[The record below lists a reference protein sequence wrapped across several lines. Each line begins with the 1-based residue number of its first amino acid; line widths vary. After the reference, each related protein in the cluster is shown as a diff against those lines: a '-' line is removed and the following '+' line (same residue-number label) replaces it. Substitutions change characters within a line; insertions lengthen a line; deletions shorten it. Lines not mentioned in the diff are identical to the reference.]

1 MSKQEGKDLAMKNI
15 IIGTAGHID
24 HGKTALIRALT
35 GKETDRWEEEK
46 RRGITIDLGFTYFDL
61 PSGDRAGIIDVPGH
75 EKFVNNMLAGVIG
88 MDLVMLVVAADEGMM
103 PQTREHVD
111 IMSQLGVEKSIVVLN
126 KCDLVDDEW
135 REMVKEEIKEEL
147 VGSVF
152 EKANIIEVSAVTGDG
167 IDNLVKEI
175 LHMTKDEVTPKDINT
190 ISRLPIDRSFSIS
203 GFGTIITGTLIS
215 GTIKKDDELEL
226 YPTGKKAKIR
236 SIQVHGK
243 DVKECY
249 AGQRSAI
256 NISNLKKD
264 EIKRGYVLAPPHS
277 MENTMMLDVKLNV
290 LESSQ
295 RILQNRCR
303 LHLFTGTSEI
313 LCRAVL
319 LDVKE
324 VGPGESCYAQLRLE
338 EEIAVRRGD
347 KFIVRFYSPLETV
360 GGGVILDA
368 NPSKKI
374 PFNKEQLE
382 EIKRKEE
389 GSHTDIVEL
398 LVKKHPEMITIKE
411 IAKLTGMSMEEVDDC
426 INELKGE
433 NLILTYEMK
442 KDVYVYHISE
452 ENCLKRETLEFI
464 ENFHKENPYKFGVG
478 KSLLKTK
485 LYPKIKQNVFD
496 QIIYK
501 FICEDEIKKY
511 KEYLSLSS
519 FEINKDK
526 TFKNIEKKLVNTYE
540 KAAYDFVRLSE
551 IDFNEEENIVRDVLN
566 VLVDEEKIVKIND
579 EMFTLKSLMDK
590 VEILVKEK
598 LAEDNLITISQ
609 LRDALNTSRKS
620 AKPMLEY
627 LDNMKI
633 TRKNGT
639 ESERVGY

>member
-1 MSKQEGKDLAMKNI
+1 MKNI

-111 IMSQLGVEKSIVVLN
+111 IMTQLGVDKSIVVLN

-147 VGSVF
+147 MDSVF
-152 EKANIIEVSAVTGDG
+152 ENANIIEVSAITGQG
-167 IDNLVKEI
+167 IDNLIKEI
-175 LHMTKDEVTPKDINT
+175 VHMTKDEVTPKDINT

-215 GTIKKDDELEL
+215 GRIKKDDELEL

-243 DVKECY
+243 DVKECF

-264 EIKRGYVLAPPHS
+264 EIKRGYVLAPPHA

-290 LESSQ
+290 LESSE
-295 RILQNRCR
+295 RILGNRCR
-303 LHLFTGTSEI
+303 LHLFTGTSEV

-338 EEIAVRRGD
+338 EEVALRRGD

-360 GGGVILDA
+360 GGGVIIDV
-368 NPSKKI
+368 NPTKKT

-398 LVKKHPEMITIKE
+398 LVKKYPDMISIKE
-411 IAKLTGMSMEEVDDC
+411 IGKLTGMSLEEVNEC
-426 INELKGE
+426 VNELKEE
-433 NLILTYEMK
+433 NLVFTYEMK
-442 KDVYVYHISE
+442 KDVYVYHSSE
-452 ENCLKRETLEFI
+452 EMRLKRETLDLLKT
-464 ENFHKENPYKFGVG
+464 FHKENPYKFGMG
-478 KSLLKTK
+478 KSLLKNK

-501 FICEDEIKKY
+501 FICENEIKKY
-511 KEYLSLSS
+511 KEYLSLSD
-519 FEINKDK
+519 FEINEDK
-526 TFKNIEKKLVNTYE
+526 TFQDIEKVLVNAYQ
-540 KAAYDFVRLSE
+540 KAEFDFVRLSE
-551 IDFNEEENIVRDVLN
+551 ISFNYDENIVRDILN
-566 VLVDEEKIVKIND
+566 VLIDKEKIVKIND
-579 EMFTLKSLMDK
+579 EMFTLKTLMDK
-590 VEILVKEK
+590 AEKIVVEK
-598 LAEDNLITISQ
+598 LQKDNLITISE
-609 LRDALNTSRKS
+609 LRDALKTSRKS

-627 LDNMKI
+627 FDNMKV

>member
-1 MSKQEGKDLAMKNI
+1 MKNI

-88 MDLVMLVVAADEGMM
+88 MDLVMLVVAADEGFM

-111 IMSQLGVEKSIVVLN
+111 IMTQLGVDKSIVVLN

-147 VGSVF
+147 IGSVF
-152 EKANIIEVSAVTGDG
+152 ENANIVEVSAATHEG
-167 IDNLVKEI
+167 IDNLVAEI
-175 LHMTKDEVTPKDINT
+175 VHMTKDELMEKYINT
-190 ISRLPIDRSFSIS
+190 IPRLPIDRSFSIP

-215 GTIKKDDELEL
+215 GSIKKDDVLEV
-226 YPTGKKAKIR
+226 YPTGKTAKIR

-243 DVKECY
+243 DVKECF

-264 EIKRGYVLAPPHS
+264 EIKRGFVLAPKDA

-290 LESSQ
+290 LESSN
-295 RILQNRCR
+295 RILNNRCR
-303 LHLFTGTSEI
+303 LHLFTGTSEV

-319 LDVKE
+319 LDSE
-324 VGPGESCYAQLRLE
+324 EAGPGNSCYAQLRLE
-338 EEIAVRRGD
+338 EEVAVRRGD

-360 GGGVILDA
+360 GGGIILDA
-368 NPSKKI
+368 NPTKKK
-374 PFNKEQLE
+374 PFNENHLE

-389 GSHTDIVEL
+389 GSSTDIVEL
-398 LVKKHPEMITIKE
+398 LVKKHSETMITTKE
-411 IAKLTGMSMEEVDDC
+411 IGKLTGLSMDEVNDC
-426 INELKGE
+426 INELKEE
-433 NLILTYEMK
+433 NLVYCYEMK
-442 KDVYVYHISE
+442 KDVYVWHSSQEIKLE
-452 ENCLKRETLEFI
+452 KETLEFI
-464 ENFHKENPYKFGVG
+464 KKFHKDNPYKAGVS

-485 LYPKIKQNVFD
+485 LFNPIKQNVFD

-501 FICEDEIKKY
+501 YMCNNKIKKY
-511 KEYLSLSS
+511 KEFLSLPD

-526 TFKNIEKKLVNTYE
+526 TFLKVEKTLINTYK
-540 KAAYDFVRLSE
+540 KANFDFVRLSE
-551 IDFNEEENIVRDVLN
+551 IEFNEEENIVKDILN
-566 VLVDEEKIVKIND
+566 VLIDEEKIVKINE
-579 EMFTLKSLMDK
+579 EMYTLKSLMDYAEK
-590 VEILVKEK
+590 IVCEK
-598 LAEDNLITISQ
+598 LKTNNLITISE
-609 LRDALNTSRKS
+609 LRDELNTSRKS
-620 AKPMLEY
+620 AKPILEY
-627 LDNMKI
+627 FDNMKV

-639 ESERVGY
+639 ESERISY

>member
-1 MSKQEGKDLAMKNI
+1 MKNI

-135 REMVKEEIKEEL
+135 KELVKEEIKEEL
-147 VGSVF
+147 IGSVF
-152 EKANIIEVSAVTGDG
+152 ENANMIEVSSVTGEG
-167 IDNLVKEI
+167 IDDLIQEI
-175 LHMTKDEVTPKDINT
+175 VHVTKDEVTEKDINT
-190 ISRLPIDRSFSIS
+190 IPRLPIDRSFSIS
-203 GFGTIITGTLIS
+203 GFGTIVTGTLIS
-215 GTIKKDDELEL
+215 GSIKKDDELEI
-226 YPTGKKAKIR
+226 YPIGQKAKIR

-243 DVKECY
+243 DVKECF

-264 EIKRGYVLAPPHS
+264 EIKRGYVLAPPNS
-277 MENTMMLDVKLNV
+277 MEDTMMLDVKLNV
-290 LESSQ
+290 LNSSE
-295 RILQNRCR
+295 RILSNRCR
-303 LHLFTGTSEI
+303 LHLFTGTSEV

-319 LDVKE
+319 LDVQE
-324 VGPGESCYAQLRLE
+324 ASPGDSCYAQLRLE
-338 EEIAVRRGD
+338 EKVAVRRGD

-368 NPSKKI
+368 NPTKKI
-374 PFNKEQLE
+374 PFNNAQLE

-389 GSHTDIVEL
+389 GSHSDIVEL

-411 IAKLTGMSMEEVDDC
+411 IGKLTGLSVEEVSEC
-426 INELKGE
+426 INELKEE
-433 NLILTYEMK
+433 NLVLTYEMK
-442 KDVYVYHISE
+442 KDIYVYHSSE
-452 ENCLKRETLEFI
+452 EMRLKRDTMEFV
-464 ENFHKENPYKFGVG
+464 EDFHRENPYKFGVG
-478 KSLLKTK
+478 KSLLKAK

-496 QIIYK
+496 QIVYK
-501 FICEDEIKKY
+501 FICENEIKKY
-511 KEYLSLSS
+511 KEYLSLND

-526 TFKNIEKKLVNTYE
+526 IFQNVEKTLVNTYK
-540 KAAYDFVRLSE
+540 KAEFDFVRLSE
-551 IDFNEEENIVRDVLN
+551 INFNKDENIVKDVLN
-566 VLVDEEKIVKIND
+566 ILIDEERIVKINE

-590 VEILVKEK
+590 AEVIVREK
-598 LAEDNLITISQ
+598 LEQDNLITISQ

-627 LDNMKI
+627 FDNMKI
-633 TRKNGT
+633 TRKNGS
-639 ESERVGY
+639 ESERVAY

>member
-1 MSKQEGKDLAMKNI
+1 MKNI

-111 IMSQLGVEKSIVVLN
+111 IMSQLGVDKSIVVLN

-135 REMVKEEIKEEL
+135 RELVKEEIKEEL
-147 VGSVF
+147 IGSVF
-152 EKANIIEVSAVTGDG
+152 ENANMIEVSAVTGEG
-167 IDNLVKEI
+167 IDNLIKEI
-175 LHMTKDEVTPKDINT
+175 VHMTKDEVTEKDINT
-190 ISRLPIDRSFSIS
+190 IPRLPIDRSFSIS
-203 GFGTIITGTLIS
+203 GFGTIVTGTLIS
-215 GTIKKDDELEL
+215 GSIKKDDELEI
-226 YPTGKKAKIR
+226 YPTGQKAKIR

-243 DVKECY
+243 DVKECF

-256 NISNLKKD
+256 NISNLKKN
-264 EIKRGYVLAPPHS
+264 EIKRGYVLAPPNS
-277 MENTMMLDVKLNV
+277 MEDTMMLDVKLNV
-290 LESSQ
+290 LNSSE
-295 RILQNRCR
+295 RILSNRCR
-303 LHLFTGTSEI
+303 LHLFTGTSEV

-319 LDVKE
+319 LDVQE
-324 VGPGESCYAQLRLE
+324 AAPGDSCYAQLRLE
-338 EEIAVRRGD
+338 EKIAVRRGD

-368 NPSKKI
+368 NPTKKT
-374 PFNKEQLE
+374 PFNKAQLE

-389 GSHTDIVEL
+389 GSHSDIVEL

-411 IAKLTGMSMEEVDDC
+411 IGKLTGLSVEEVSEC
-426 INELKGE
+426 INELKEE
-433 NLILTYEMK
+433 NLVLTYEMK
-442 KDVYVYHISE
+442 KDIYVYHSSE
-452 ENCLKRETLEFI
+452 EMRLKRETIEFI
-464 ENFHKENPYKFGVG
+464 KNFHNENPYKFGVG

-501 FICEDEIKKY
+501 FICENEIKKY
-511 KEYLSLSS
+511 KEYLSLND
-519 FEINKDK
+519 FEINKDNTFQNVEK
-526 TFKNIEKKLVNTYE
+526 TLANTYKKTE
-540 KAAYDFVRLSE
+540 FDFVRLSE
-551 IDFNEEENIVRDVLN
+551 INFNVDENIVRDVLN
-566 VLVDEEKIVKIND
+566 VLIDEEKIVKINE

-590 VEILVKEK
+590 VEVIVREK
-598 LAEDNLITISQ
+598 LEQDNLITISQ

-627 LDNMKI
+627 FDNMKI
-633 TRKNGT
+633 TRKNGA
-639 ESERVGY
+639 ESERVAY

>member
-1 MSKQEGKDLAMKNI
+1 MKNI

-24 HGKTALIRALT
+24 HGKTALIKALT

-75 EKFVNNMLAGVIG
+75 EKFINNMLAGVIG

-111 IMSQLGVEKSIVVLN
+111 IMSQLGIDKSIVVLN

-135 REMVKEEIKEEL
+135 KELVKEEIKEEL
-147 VGSVF
+147 IGSVF
-152 EKANIIEVSAVTGDG
+152 EKANIIEVSAITGEG
-167 IDNLVKEI
+167 IDNLIKEI
-175 LHMTKDEVTPKDINT
+175 VHMTQDEVTAKDINT

-203 GFGTIITGTLIS
+203 GFGTIVTGTLIS
-215 GTIKKDDELEL
+215 GSIKKDDELEV
-226 YPTGKKAKIR
+226 YPTGKKVKIR

-243 DVKECY
+243 DVKECF

-264 EIKRGYVLAPPHS
+264 EIKRGYVLAPPNS
-277 MENTMMLDVKLNV
+277 LEDTMMLDVKLSV
-290 LESSQ
+290 LNSSN
-295 RILQNRCR
+295 RILSNRCR
-303 LHLFTGTSEI
+303 LHLFTGTSEV

-324 VGPGESCYAQLRLE
+324 AGPGDSCYAQLRLE
-338 EEIAVRRGD
+338 EKIAVKRGD

-360 GGGVILDA
+360 GGGIILDA
-368 NPSKKI
+368 NPTKKT
-374 PFNKEQLE
+374 PFNQSQIE

-398 LVKKHPEMITIKE
+398 LIKKYPEMITTKE
-411 IAKLTGMSMEEVDDC
+411 IGKLTGLSMEEVSEC
-426 INELKGE
+426 INELKEE
-433 NLILTYEMK
+433 NLISTYEMK
-442 KDVYVYHISE
+442 KDIYVYHTSE
-452 ENCLKRETLEFI
+452 ETRLKRETINLIKEFHS
-464 ENFHKENPYKFGVG
+464 NNPYKFGVG

-501 FICEDEIKKY
+501 FICENEIKRY
-511 KEYLSLSS
+511 KEYLSLSG

-526 TFKNIEKKLVNTYE
+526 TFKTIEDILINTYK
-540 KAAYDFVRLSE
+540 KAEFDFVRISE
-551 IDFNEEENIVRDVLN
+551 INFNADENIVKDILN
-566 VLVDEEKIVKIND
+566 VLIDEEKIVKIND
-579 EMFTLKSLMDK
+579 EMFTLKPLMDK
-590 VEILVKEK
+590 AEIVVREK
-598 LAEDNLITISQ
+598 LKEYNLITISQ

-620 AKPMLEY
+620 AKPILEY
-627 LDNMKI
+627 FDNMKI
-633 TRKNGT
+633 TRKNGA
-639 ESERVGY
+639 ESERVAY

>member
-1 MSKQEGKDLAMKNI
+1 MKNI

-88 MDLVMLVVAADEGMM
+88 MDLVMLVIAADEGIM
-103 PQTREHVD
+103 PQTREHID

-135 REMVKEEIKEEL
+135 REMVKEEIKEDL
-147 VGSVF
+147 IGSVF
-152 EKANIIEVSAVTGDG
+152 ENANIIEVSAVTHEN
-167 IDNLVKEI
+167 IDNLIAEI
-175 LHMTKDEVTPKDINT
+175 VHMTKDEVTPKDINT
-190 ISRLPIDRSFSIS
+190 IARLPIDRSFSIS
-203 GFGTIITGTLIS
+203 GFGTVVTGTLIS
-215 GTIKKDDELEL
+215 GSIKKDDVLEIF
-226 YPTGKKAKIR
+226 PTGKIGKIR

-243 DVKECY
+243 DVKECF

-256 NISNLKKD
+256 NISNIKKD
-264 EIKRGYVLAPPHS
+264 EVKRGCVLAPPSS
-277 MENTMMLDVKLNV
+277 MENTMMLDVKLNI
-290 LESSQ
+290 LESSN
-295 RILQNRCR
+295 RILVNRCR
-303 LHLFTGTSEI
+303 LHLFTGTSEV

-319 LDVKE
+319 LDTDE
-324 VGPGESCYAQLRLE
+324 AGPGDSCYAQLRLE
-338 EEIAVRRGD
+338 EEVALRRGD

-368 NPSKKI
+368 NPTKKQ

-389 GSHTDIVEL
+389 GSHTDIIEL
-398 LVKKHPEMITIKE
+398 LIKKHSENMITLKE
-411 IAKLTGMSMEEVDDC
+411 IGKLTGLSNEEVEEC
-426 INELKGE
+426 IEELKAE
-433 NLILTYEMK
+433 NLIFTYEMK
-442 KDVYVYHISE
+442 KDIYVWHFSQEIKME
-452 ENCLKRETLEFI
+452 RETL
-464 ENFHKENPYKFGVG
+464 NFLETFHNQNPYKIGAP

-485 LYPKIKQNVFD
+485 LFTPIKQNVFD

-501 FICEDEIKKY
+501 YICDEKIKKH
-511 KEYLSLSS
+511 KEYISLSK

-526 TFKNIEKKLVNTYE
+526 TYSSIEKTLINTYK
-540 KAAYDFVRLSE
+540 KAEFDFVRLNE
-551 IDFNEEENIVRDVLN
+551 INFTSEENIIKDVLT
-566 VLVDEEKIVKIND
+566 VLIDEEIIVKLND
-579 EMFTLKSLMDK
+579 EMYTLKTLMNK
-590 VEILVKEK
+590 AEK
-598 LAEDNLITISQ
+598 LVCEKLKTNNLITISE

-620 AKPMLEY
+620 AKPILEY
-627 LDNMKI
+627 FDNMKI
-633 TRKNGT
+633 TKKNGT

>member
-1 MSKQEGKDLAMKNI
+1 MKNI

-88 MDLVMLVVAADEGMM
+88 MDIVILVIAADEGMM

-111 IMSQLGVEKSIVVLN
+111 IMSQLGVDKSIVVLN

-135 REMVKEEIKEEL
+135 KELVKEEIKEEL
-147 VGSVF
+147 IGSVF
-152 EKANIIEVSAVTGDG
+152 ENANMIEVSAITGEG
-167 IDNLVKEI
+167 IDNLIKEI
-175 LHMTKDEVTPKDINT
+175 VNMTQDEMSTKDINT
-190 ISRLPIDRSFSIS
+190 IARLPIDRSFSIS
-203 GFGTIITGTLIS
+203 GFGTIVTGTLIS
-215 GTIKKDDELEL
+215 GSIKKDDELEI

-243 DVKECY
+243 DVKECF

-264 EIKRGYVLAPPHS
+264 EIKRGYVLAPPNS
-277 MENTMMLDVKLNV
+277 LEDTMMLDVKLNI
-290 LESSQ
+290 LNSSN
-295 RILQNRCR
+295 RILSNRCR
-303 LHLFTGTSEI
+303 LHLFTGTSEV

-319 LDVKE
+319 LDVE
-324 VGPGESCYAQLRLE
+324 EAGPGDSCYAQLRLE
-338 EEIAVRRGD
+338 EKIAVRRGD

-368 NPSKKI
+368 NPTKKT
-374 PFNKEQLE
+374 PFNKIQLE

-389 GSHTDIVEL
+389 GSHSDIVEL

-411 IAKLTGMSMEEVDDC
+411 IGKLTGLSLEEVNEC
-426 INELKGE
+426 INELKEE
-433 NLILTYEMK
+433 NLVLTYEMK
-442 KDVYVYHISE
+442 KDIYVYHSSE
-452 ENCLKRETLEFI
+452 ETRLKRETIEFI
-464 ENFHKENPYKFGVG
+464 KNFHHENQYKFGVG

-485 LYPKIKQNVFD
+485 LYTNIKQNVFD

-501 FICEDEIKKY
+501 FICENEIKKY
-511 KEYLSLSS
+511 KEYLSLND

-526 TFKNIEKKLVNTYE
+526 TFQNVEKILVNTYK
-540 KAAYDFVRLSE
+540 KAEFDFVRLSE
-551 IDFNEEENIVRDVLN
+551 INFNVDENIVRDVLN
-566 VLVDEEKIVKIND
+566 VLIDEEKIVKIND

-590 VEILVKEK
+590 AEIVVREK
-598 LAEDNLITISQ
+598 LEKDNLITISQ

-620 AKPMLEY
+620 AKPILEY
-627 LDNMKI
+627 FDNMKI
-633 TRKNGT
+633 TRKNGA
-639 ESERVGY
+639 ESERVAY

>member
-1 MSKQEGKDLAMKNI
+1 MKNI

-88 MDLVMLVVAADEGMM
+88 MDIVMLVVAADEGMM

-111 IMSQLGVEKSIVVLN
+111 IMTQLGVEKSIVVLN

-135 REMVKEEIKEEL
+135 KELVKEEIKEEL
-147 VGSVF
+147 IGSVF
-152 EKANIIEVSAVTGDG
+152 EKANMIEVSAFTGDG
-167 IDNLVKEI
+167 IDNLIKEI
-175 LHMTKDEVTPKDINT
+175 VHMTKDEITPKDINT
-190 ISRLPIDRSFSIS
+190 IPRLPIDRSFSIS
-203 GFGTIITGTLIS
+203 GFGTIVTGTLIS
-215 GTIKKDDELEL
+215 GSIKKDDELEI
-226 YPTGKKAKIR
+226 YPIGKKAKIR

-243 DVKECY
+243 DVKECF

-264 EIKRGYVLAPPHS
+264 EIKRGYVLAPPNS
-277 MENTMMLDVKLNV
+277 LEETMMLDVKLNV
-290 LESSQ
+290 LNSSE
-295 RILQNRCR
+295 RILSNRCR
-303 LHLFTGTSEI
+303 LHLFTGTSEV

-319 LDVKE
+319 LDTE
-324 VGPGESCYAQLRLE
+324 EAAPGDTCYAQLRLE
-338 EEIAVRRGD
+338 EKIAVKRGD

-368 NPSKKI
+368 NPTKKT
-374 PFNKEQLE
+374 PFNKVQLE

-389 GSHTDIVEL
+389 GSHSDIVEL
-398 LVKKHPEMITIKE
+398 LVKKYPEMITIKE
-411 IAKLTGMSMEEVDDC
+411 IGKLTGLSLEEVDEC
-426 INELKGE
+426 INELKE
-433 NLILTYEMK
+433 NNLVFTYEMK
-442 KDVYVYHISE
+442 KDIYVYHSSE
-452 ENCLKRETLEFI
+452 EMRLKRETIEFI
-464 ENFHKENPYKFGVG
+464 KKFHSENPYKFGVG

-501 FICEDEIKKY
+501 FICENEIKKY
-511 KEYLSLSS
+511 KEYLSLSD

-526 TFKNIEKKLVNTYE
+526 TFQSVEKTLVETYK
-540 KAAYDFVRLSE
+540 KAEFDFVRFSE
-551 IDFNEEENIVRDVLN
+551 INFNTDENIVRDVLN
-566 VLVDEEKIVKIND
+566 VLIDEEKIVKIND

-590 VEILVKEK
+590 AEIVVREK
-598 LAEDNLITISQ
+598 LQQDNLITISQ

-620 AKPMLEY
+620 AKPILEY
-627 LDNMKI
+627 FDNMKI
-633 TRKNGT
+633 TRKNGA
-639 ESERVGY
+639 ESERVAY

>member
-1 MSKQEGKDLAMKNI
+1 MKNI

-111 IMSQLGVEKSIVVLN
+111 IMSQLGVDKSIVVLN
-126 KCDLVDDEW
+126 KCDLVDNEW
-135 REMVKEEIKEEL
+135 KELVKEEIKEEL

-152 EKANIIEVSAVTGDG
+152 ENAKIIEVSAITGEG
-167 IDNLVKEI
+167 IDDLVKEI
-175 LHMTKDEVTPKDINT
+175 VNMTQDELTAKDINT
-190 ISRLPIDRSFSIS
+190 IARLPIDRSFSIS
-203 GFGTIITGTLIS
+203 GFGTIVTGTLIS
-215 GTIKKDDELEL
+215 GSIKKDDELEI

-243 DVKECY
+243 DVKECF

-264 EIKRGYVLAPPHS
+264 EIKRGYVLAPPNS
-277 MENTMMLDVKLNV
+277 LEDTMMLDVKLNV
-290 LESSQ
+290 LNSSN
-295 RILQNRCR
+295 RILSNRCR
-303 LHLFTGTSEI
+303 LHLFTGTSEV

-319 LDVKE
+319 LDVE
-324 VGPGESCYAQLRLE
+324 EAGPGDSCYAQLRLE
-338 EEIAVRRGD
+338 EKIAVRRGD

-368 NPSKKI
+368 NPTKKT
-374 PFNKEQLE
+374 PFNKAQLE
-382 EIKRKEE
+382 EVKRKEE

-411 IAKLTGMSMEEVDDC
+411 IGKLTGLSLEEVNEC
-426 INELKGE
+426 INELKEE
-433 NLILTYEMK
+433 NLVLTYEMK
-442 KDVYVYHISE
+442 KDVYVYHSSE
-452 ENCLKRETLEFI
+452 EMRLKRETLEFI
-464 ENFHKENPYKFGVG
+464 KNFHNENPYKFGVG

-501 FICEDEIKKY
+501 FICENEIKKY
-511 KEYLSLSS
+511 KEYLSLSD

-526 TFKNIEKKLVNTYE
+526 TFQSVEKTLVNTYK
-540 KAAYDFVRLSE
+540 KAEFDFVRLSE
-551 IDFNEEENIVRDVLN
+551 INFNADENIVRDILN
-566 VLVDEEKIVKIND
+566 VLIDEEKIVKIND

-590 VEILVKEK
+590 AEIVVREK
-598 LAEDNLITISQ
+598 LEKDNLVTISG

-620 AKPMLEY
+620 AKPILEY
-627 LDNMKI
+627 FDNMKI
-633 TRKNGT
+633 TRKNGA
-639 ESERVGY
+639 ESERVAY

>member
-1 MSKQEGKDLAMKNI
+1 MKNI

-88 MDLVMLVVAADEGMM
+88 MDIVMLVVATDEGMM

-111 IMSQLGVEKSIVVLN
+111 IMSQLGVDKSIVVLN

-135 REMVKEEIKEEL
+135 KELVKEEIKEEL
-147 VGSVF
+147 IGSVF
-152 EKANIIEVSAVTGDG
+152 ENAKIIEVSAITGEG
-167 IDNLVKEI
+167 IDDLVKEI
-175 LHMTKDEVTPKDINT
+175 VNMTQDELTAKDINT
-190 ISRLPIDRSFSIS
+190 IARLPIDRSFSIS
-203 GFGTIITGTLIS
+203 GFGTIVTGTLIS
-215 GTIKKDDELEL
+215 GSIKKDDELEI

-243 DVKECY
+243 DVKECF

-264 EIKRGYVLAPPHS
+264 EIKRGYVLAPPNS
-277 MENTMMLDVKLNV
+277 LEDTMMLDVKLNV
-290 LESSQ
+290 LNSSN
-295 RILQNRCR
+295 RILSNRCR
-303 LHLFTGTSEI
+303 LHLFTGTSEV

-319 LDVKE
+319 LDVE
-324 VGPGESCYAQLRLE
+324 EAGPGDSCYAQLRLE
-338 EEIAVRRGD
+338 EKIAVRRGD

-368 NPSKKI
+368 NPTKKT
-374 PFNKEQLE
+374 PFNKAQLE
-382 EIKRKEE
+382 EVKRKEE

-411 IAKLTGMSMEEVDDC
+411 IGKLTGLSLEEVNEC
-426 INELKGE
+426 INELKEE
-433 NLILTYEMK
+433 NLVLTYEMK
-442 KDVYVYHISE
+442 KDIYVYHSSE
-452 ENCLKRETLEFI
+452 EMRLKRETLEFI
-464 ENFHKENPYKFGVG
+464 KNFHNENPYKFGVG

-501 FICEDEIKKY
+501 FICENEIKKY
-511 KEYLSLSS
+511 KEYLSLNY

-526 TFKNIEKKLVNTYE
+526 TFQSVEKTLVNTYK
-540 KAAYDFVRLSE
+540 KAEFDFVRLSE
-551 IDFNEEENIVRDVLN
+551 INFNADENIVRDILN
-566 VLVDEEKIVKIND
+566 VLIDEEKIVKIND

-590 VEILVKEK
+590 AEIVVREK
-598 LAEDNLITISQ
+598 LEKDNLVTISG

-620 AKPMLEY
+620 AKPILEY
-627 LDNMKI
+627 FDNMKI
-633 TRKNGT
+633 TRKNGA
-639 ESERVGY
+639 ESERVAY

>member
-1 MSKQEGKDLAMKNI
+1 MKNI

-111 IMSQLGVEKSIVVLN
+111 IMTQLGVDKSIVVLN

-147 VGSVF
+147 MDSVF
-152 EKANIIEVSAVTGDG
+152 ENANIIEVSAITGQG
-167 IDNLVKEI
+167 IDNLIKEI
-175 LHMTKDEVTPKDINT
+175 VHMTKDEVTPKDINT
-190 ISRLPIDRSFSIS
+190 ITRLPIDRSFSIS

-215 GTIKKDDELEL
+215 GSIKKDDELEL

-243 DVKECY
+243 DVKECF

-264 EIKRGYVLAPPHS
+264 EIKRGYVLAPPHA

-290 LESSQ
+290 LESSE
-295 RILQNRCR
+295 RILGNRCR
-303 LHLFTGTSEI
+303 LHLFTGTSEV

-338 EEIAVRRGD
+338 EEVALRRGD

-360 GGGVILDA
+360 GGGVIIDA
-368 NPSKKI
+368 NPTKKT

-398 LVKKHPEMITIKE
+398 LVKKYPDMISIKE
-411 IAKLTGMSMEEVDDC
+411 IGKLTGMSLEEVNEC
-426 INELKGE
+426 VNELKEE
-433 NLILTYEMK
+433 NLVFTYEMK
-442 KDVYVYHISE
+442 KDVYVYHSSE
-452 ENCLKRETLEFI
+452 EMRLKRETLDLLKT
-464 ENFHKENPYKFGVG
+464 FHKENPYKFGMG
-478 KSLLKTK
+478 KSLLKNK

-501 FICEDEIKKY
+501 FICENEIKKY
-511 KEYLSLSS
+511 KEYLSLSD
-519 FEINKDK
+519 FEINEDK
-526 TFKNIEKKLVNTYE
+526 TFQDIEKVLVNAYQ
-540 KAAYDFVRLSE
+540 KAEFDFVRLSE
-551 IDFNEEENIVRDVLN
+551 ISFNYDENIVRDILN
-566 VLVDEEKIVKIND
+566 VLIDKEKIVKIND
-579 EMFTLKSLMDK
+579 EMFTLKTLMDK
-590 VEILVKEK
+590 AEKIVVEK
-598 LAEDNLITISQ
+598 LQKDNLITISE
-609 LRDALNTSRKS
+609 LRDALKTSRKS

-627 LDNMKI
+627 FDNMKV

>member
-1 MSKQEGKDLAMKNI
+1 MKNI

-135 REMVKEEIKEEL
+135 KELVKEEIKEEL
-147 VGSVF
+147 IGSVF
-152 EKANIIEVSAVTGDG
+152 EKANIIEVSAITGEG
-167 IDNLVKEI
+167 IDNLIKEI
-175 LHMTKDEVTPKDINT
+175 VHMTKDEVTEKDINT

-203 GFGTIITGTLIS
+203 GFGTIVTGTLIS
-215 GTIKKDDELEL
+215 GSIKKDDELEI
-226 YPTGKKAKIR
+226 YPIGKKAKIR

-243 DVKECY
+243 DVKECF

-264 EIKRGYVLAPPHS
+264 EIKRGYVLAPLNS
-277 MENTMMLDVKLNV
+277 LEDTMMLDVKLNV
-290 LESSQ
+290 LNSSE
-295 RILQNRCR
+295 RILSNRCR

-319 LDVKE
+319 LDTE
-324 VGPGESCYAQLRLE
+324 EAAPGDSCYAQLRLE
-338 EEIAVRRGD
+338 EKIAVRRGD

-368 NPSKKI
+368 NPTKKT
-374 PFNKEQLE
+374 PFNKDQLE

-389 GSHTDIVEL
+389 GSHSDIVEL

-411 IAKLTGMSMEEVDDC
+411 IGKLTGLSIEEVNEC
-426 INELKGE
+426 INELKEE
-433 NLILTYEMK
+433 NIVLTYEMK
-442 KDVYVYHISE
+442 KDVYAYHSSE
-452 ENCLKRETLEFI
+452 EMRLKRETIEFI
-464 ENFHKENPYKFGVG
+464 KNFHHENPYKFGVG

-501 FICEDEIKKY
+501 FILENEIKKY
-511 KEYLSLSS
+511 KEYLSLNE

-526 TFKNIEKKLVNTYE
+526 IFQSVEKSLVNTYK
-540 KAAYDFVRLSE
+540 KAEFDFVRLSE
-551 IDFNEEENIVRDVLN
+551 INFNSDENIVRDVLN
-566 VLVDEEKIVKIND
+566 VLMDEEKIVKIND
-579 EMFTLKSLMDK
+579 EMFTLKSLMNK
-590 VEILVKEK
+590 AEIVVREK
-598 LAEDNLITISQ
+598 LEKNNLITISE

-620 AKPMLEY
+620 AKPILEY
-627 LDNMKI
+627 FDNMKI
-633 TRKNGT
+633 TRKNGA
-639 ESERVGY
+639 ESERVAY

>member
-1 MSKQEGKDLAMKNI
+1 MKNI

-111 IMSQLGVEKSIVVLN
+111 IMSQLGVDKSIVVLN

-135 REMVKEEIKEEL
+135 KELVKEEIKEEL
-147 VGSVF
+147 IGSVF
-152 EKANIIEVSAVTGDG
+152 EKANMIEVSAMTGEG
-167 IDNLVKEI
+167 IDDLIKEI
-175 LHMTKDEVTPKDINT
+175 VHMTKDEVTEKDINT

-203 GFGTIITGTLIS
+203 GFGTIVTGTLIS
-215 GTIKKDDELEL
+215 GSIKKDDELEI

-243 DVKECY
+243 DVKECF

-264 EIKRGYVLAPPHS
+264 EIKRGYVLAPPNS
-277 MENTMMLDVKLNV
+277 LEDTMMLDVKLNV
-290 LESSQ
+290 LNSSE
-295 RILQNRCR
+295 RILSNRCR
-303 LHLFTGTSEI
+303 LHLFTGTSEV

-319 LDVKE
+319 LDTE
-324 VGPGESCYAQLRLE
+324 EAAPGDSCYAQLRLE
-338 EEIAVRRGD
+338 EKIAVRRGD

-368 NPSKKI
+368 NPTKKT
-374 PFNKEQLE
+374 PFNEAQLE

-389 GSHTDIVEL
+389 GSHSDIVEL

-411 IAKLTGMSMEEVDDC
+411 IGKLTGLSIEEVNEC
-426 INELKGE
+426 INELKEE
-433 NLILTYEMK
+433 NLVLTYEMK
-442 KDVYVYHISE
+442 KDVYVYHSSE
-452 ENCLKRETLEFI
+452 EMILKRETIEFI
-464 ENFHKENPYKFGVG
+464 KNFHNENPYKFGVG
-478 KSLLKTK
+478 KSLIKTK
-485 LYPKIKQNVFD
+485 LYLKIKQNVFD

-501 FICEDEIKKY
+501 FILENEIKKY
-511 KEYLSLSS
+511 KEYLSLND
-519 FEINKDK
+519 FKINKDK
-526 TFKNIEKKLVNTYE
+526 IFQSVERTLVNTYK
-540 KAAYDFVRLSE
+540 KAEFDFVRLSE
-551 IDFNEEENIVRDVLN
+551 INFNTDENIVRDVLN
-566 VLVDEEKIVKIND
+566 VLIDEEKIVKIND

-590 VEILVKEK
+590 AEIVVREK
-598 LAEDNLITISQ
+598 LEKNNIITISE

-627 LDNMKI
+627 FDNMKI
-633 TRKNGT
+633 TRKNGA
-639 ESERVGY
+639 ESERVAY

>member
-1 MSKQEGKDLAMKNI
+1 MKNI

-111 IMSQLGVEKSIVVLN
+111 IMTQLGIDKSIVVLN

-135 REMVKEEIKEEL
+135 KELVKEEIKEEL

-152 EKANIIEVSAVTGDG
+152 ENAKMIEVSAKTGEG
-167 IDNLVKEI
+167 IDDLVKEI
-175 LHMTKDEVTPKDINT
+175 VHMTQDEVTAKDINT
-190 ISRLPIDRSFSIS
+190 IARLPIDRSFSIS
-203 GFGTIITGTLIS
+203 GFGTIVTGTLIS
-215 GTIKKDDELEL
+215 GSIKKDDELEI
-226 YPTGKKAKIR
+226 YPTDKKAKIR

-243 DVKECY
+243 DVKECF

-256 NISNLKKD
+256 NISNIKKD
-264 EIKRGYVLAPPHS
+264 EIKRGYVLAPPNS
-277 MENTMMLDVKLNV
+277 LEDTMMLDVKLNV
-290 LESSQ
+290 LNSSN
-295 RILQNRCR
+295 RILLNRCR
-303 LHLFTGTSEI
+303 LHLFTGTSEV

-319 LDVKE
+319 LDIE
-324 VGPGESCYAQLRLE
+324 EARPGDSCYAQLRLE
-338 EEIAVRRGD
+338 EKIAVRRGD

-368 NPSKKI
+368 NPTKKT
-374 PFNKEQLE
+374 PFNKAQLE

-398 LVKKHPEMITIKE
+398 LVKKHPKMITIKE
-411 IAKLTGMSMEEVDDC
+411 IGKLTGLSLEEVSEC
-426 INELKGE
+426 INELKEE
-433 NLILTYEMK
+433 NLVLNYEMK
-442 KDVYVYHISE
+442 KDIYVYHSSE
-452 ENCLKRETLEFI
+452 EMRLKRETLEYI
-464 ENFHKENPYKFGVG
+464 KNFHNGNPYKFGVG
-478 KSLLKTK
+478 KSLLKTR

-501 FICEDEIKKY
+501 FICENEIKKY
-511 KEYLSLSS
+511 KEYLSLND

-526 TFKNIEKKLVNTYE
+526 TFQSIEKTLVNTYK
-540 KAAYDFVRLSE
+540 KAEFDFVRLSE
-551 IDFNEEENIVRDVLN
+551 INFNADENIVRDVLN
-566 VLVDEEKIVKIND
+566 VLIDEEKIVKIND

-590 VEILVKEK
+590 AEIVVREK
-598 LAEDNLITISQ
+598 LEKNNLITISE
-609 LRDALNTSRKS
+609 LRDALDTSRKS
-620 AKPMLEY
+620 AKPILEY
-627 LDNMKI
+627 FDNMKI
-633 TRKNGT
+633 TRKNGA
-639 ESERVGY
+639 ESEREAY

>member
-1 MSKQEGKDLAMKNI
+1 MKNI

-111 IMSQLGVEKSIVVLN
+111 IMTQLGVDKSIVVLN

-147 VGSVF
+147 MDSVF
-152 EKANIIEVSAVTGDG
+152 ENANIIEVSAITGQG
-167 IDNLVKEI
+167 IDNLIKEI
-175 LHMTKDEVTPKDINT
+175 VHMTKDEVTPKDINT

-215 GTIKKDDELEL
+215 GRIKKDDELEL

-243 DVKECY
+243 DVKECF

-264 EIKRGYVLAPPHS
+264 EIKRGYVLAPPHA

-290 LESSQ
+290 LESSE
-295 RILQNRCR
+295 RILGNRCR
-303 LHLFTGTSEI
+303 LHLFTGTSEV

-338 EEIAVRRGD
+338 EEVALRRGD

-360 GGGVILDA
+360 GGGVIIDA
-368 NPSKKI
+368 NPTKKT

-398 LVKKHPEMITIKE
+398 LVKKYPDMISIKE
-411 IAKLTGMSMEEVDDC
+411 IGKLTGMSLEEVNEC
-426 INELKGE
+426 VNELKEE
-433 NLILTYEMK
+433 NLVFTYEMK
-442 KDVYVYHISE
+442 KDVYVYHSSE
-452 ENCLKRETLEFI
+452 EMRLNRETLDLLKT
-464 ENFHKENPYKFGVG
+464 FHKENPYKFGMG
-478 KSLLKTK
+478 KSLLKNK

-501 FICEDEIKKY
+501 FICENEIKKY
-511 KEYLSLSS
+511 KEYLSLSD
-519 FEINKDK
+519 FEINEDK
-526 TFKNIEKKLVNTYE
+526 TFQDIEKVLVNAYQ
-540 KAAYDFVRLSE
+540 KAEFDFVRLSE
-551 IDFNEEENIVRDVLN
+551 ISFNYDENIVRDILN
-566 VLVDEEKIVKIND
+566 VLIDKEKIVKIND
-579 EMFTLKSLMDK
+579 EMFTLKTLMDK
-590 VEILVKEK
+590 AEKIVVEK
-598 LAEDNLITISQ
+598 LQKDNLITISE

-627 LDNMKI
+627 FDNMKV

>member
-1 MSKQEGKDLAMKNI
+1 MKNI

-135 REMVKEEIKEEL
+135 KELVKEEIKEEL
-147 VGSVF
+147 IGSVF
-152 EKANIIEVSAVTGDG
+152 ENANMIEVSSVTGEG
-167 IDNLVKEI
+167 IDDLIQEI
-175 LHMTKDEVTPKDINT
+175 VHMTKDEVTEKDINT
-190 ISRLPIDRSFSIS
+190 IPRLPIDRSFSIS
-203 GFGTIITGTLIS
+203 GFGTIVTGTLIS
-215 GTIKKDDELEL
+215 GSIKKDDELEI

-243 DVKECY
+243 DVKECF

-256 NISNLKKD
+256 NISNFKKD
-264 EIKRGYVLAPPHS
+264 EIKRGYVLAPPNS
-277 MENTMMLDVKLNV
+277 LEDTMMLDVKLNV
-290 LESSQ
+290 LNSSE
-295 RILQNRCR
+295 RILSNRCR
-303 LHLFTGTSEI
+303 LHLFTGTSEV

-319 LDVKE
+319 LDVQE
-324 VGPGESCYAQLRLE
+324 VSPGDSCYAQLRLE
-338 EEIAVRRGD
+338 EKIAVRRGD

-368 NPSKKI
+368 NPTKKT
-374 PFNKEQLE
+374 PFNNAQLE

-389 GSHTDIVEL
+389 GSHSDIVEL

-411 IAKLTGMSMEEVDDC
+411 IGKLTGLSVEEVSEC
-426 INELKGE
+426 INELKEE
-433 NLILTYEMK
+433 NLVLTYEMK
-442 KDVYVYHISE
+442 KDIYVYHSSE
-452 ENCLKRETLEFI
+452 EMRLKRDTMEFV
-464 ENFHKENPYKFGVG
+464 EDFHRENPYKFGVG
-478 KSLLKTK
+478 KSLLKAK

-496 QIIYK
+496 QIVYK
-501 FICEDEIKKY
+501 FICENEIKKY
-511 KEYLSLSS
+511 KEYLSLND

-526 TFKNIEKKLVNTYE
+526 IFQNVEKTLVNTYK
-540 KAAYDFVRLSE
+540 KAEFDFVRFSE
-551 IDFNEEENIVRDVLN
+551 INFNKDENIVKDVLN
-566 VLVDEEKIVKIND
+566 ILIDEEKIVKINE

-590 VEILVKEK
+590 AEVIVREK
-598 LAEDNLITISQ
+598 LEQDNLITISQ

-627 LDNMKI
+627 FDNMKI
-633 TRKNGT
+633 TRKNGS
-639 ESERVGY
+639 ESERVAY

>member
-1 MSKQEGKDLAMKNI
+1 MKNI

-111 IMSQLGVEKSIVVLN
+111 IMTQLGVDKSIVVLN

-147 VGSVF
+147 MDSVF
-152 EKANIIEVSAVTGDG
+152 ENANIIEVSAITGQG
-167 IDNLVKEI
+167 IDNLIKEI
-175 LHMTKDEVTPKDINT
+175 VHMTKDEVTPKDINT

-215 GTIKKDDELEL
+215 GRIKKDDELEL

-243 DVKECY
+243 DVKECF

-264 EIKRGYVLAPPHS
+264 EIKRGYVLAPPHA

-290 LESSQ
+290 LESSE
-295 RILQNRCR
+295 RILGNRCR
-303 LHLFTGTSEI
+303 LHLFTGTSEV
-313 LCRAVL
+313 LCRVVL

-338 EEIAVRRGD
+338 EEVALRRGD

-360 GGGVILDA
+360 GGGVIIDA
-368 NPSKKI
+368 NPTKKT

-398 LVKKHPEMITIKE
+398 LVKKYPDMISIKE
-411 IAKLTGMSMEEVDDC
+411 IGKLTGMSLEEVNEC
-426 INELKGE
+426 VNELKEE
-433 NLILTYEMK
+433 NLVFTYEMK
-442 KDVYVYHISE
+442 KDVYVYHSSE
-452 ENCLKRETLEFI
+452 EMRLKRETLDLLKT
-464 ENFHKENPYKFGVG
+464 FHKENPYKFGMG
-478 KSLLKTK
+478 KSLLKNK

-501 FICEDEIKKY
+501 FICENEIKKY
-511 KEYLSLSS
+511 KEYLSLSD
-519 FEINKDK
+519 FEINEDK
-526 TFKNIEKKLVNTYE
+526 TFQDIEKVLVNAYK
-540 KAAYDFVRLSE
+540 KAEFDFVRLSE
-551 IDFNEEENIVRDVLN
+551 ISFNYDENIVRDILN
-566 VLVDEEKIVKIND
+566 VLIDKEKIVKIND
-579 EMFTLKSLMDK
+579 EMFTLKTLMDK
-590 VEILVKEK
+590 AEKIVVEK
-598 LAEDNLITISQ
+598 LQKDNLITISE

-627 LDNMKI
+627 FDNMKV

>member
-1 MSKQEGKDLAMKNI
+1 MKNI

-88 MDLVMLVVAADEGMM
+88 MDIVMLVVAADEGMM

-135 REMVKEEIKEEL
+135 KELVKEEIKEEL
-147 VGSVF
+147 IGSVF
-152 EKANIIEVSAVTGDG
+152 ENANMIEVSAVTGQG
-167 IDNLVKEI
+167 IDNLITEI
-175 LHMTKDEVTPKDINT
+175 VHMTKDEVTEKDINT

-203 GFGTIITGTLIS
+203 GFGTIVTGTLIS
-215 GTIKKDDELEL
+215 GSIKKDDELEV
-226 YPTGKKAKIR
+226 YPTGKKVKIR

-243 DVKECY
+243 DVKECF

-264 EIKRGYVLAPPHS
+264 EVKRGYVLAPPNS
-277 MENTMMLDVKLNV
+277 LEDTMMLDVKLNV
-290 LESSQ
+290 LNSSN
-295 RILQNRCR
+295 RILSNRCR
-303 LHLFTGTSEI
+303 LHLFTGTSEV

-319 LDVKE
+319 LDVQE
-324 VGPGESCYAQLRLE
+324 AGPGDSCYAQLRLE
-338 EEIAVRRGD
+338 EKIAVKRGD

-368 NPSKKI
+368 NPTKKT
-374 PFNKEQLE
+374 PFNKSQLE

-389 GSHTDIVEL
+389 GSHNDIVEL

-411 IAKLTGMSMEEVDDC
+411 IGKLTGLSIEEVDEC
-426 INELKGE
+426 INELKEE
-433 NLILTYEMK
+433 NLVLTYEMK
-442 KDVYVYHISE
+442 KDIYVYHSSE
-452 ENCLKRETLEFI
+452 EMRLKRETIEFI
-464 ENFHKENPYKFGVG
+464 KNFHNENPYKFGVG

-501 FICEDEIKKY
+501 FICENEIKKY
-511 KEYLSLSS
+511 KEYLSLND

-526 TFKNIEKKLVNTYE
+526 VFQSVEKTFLNTYK
-540 KAAYDFVRLSE
+540 KAEFDFVRLSE
-551 IDFNEEENIVRDVLN
+551 IDFKEDENIVRDVLN
-566 VLVDEEKIVKIND
+566 VLIDEEKIVKIND

-590 VEILVKEK
+590 AEIVVREK
-598 LAEDNLITISQ
+598 LEKNNLITISE

-627 LDNMKI
+627 FDNMKV
-633 TRKNGT
+633 TRKNGA
-639 ESERVGY
+639 ESERVAY

>member
-1 MSKQEGKDLAMKNI
+1 MKNI

-111 IMSQLGVEKSIVVLN
+111 IMTQLGVDKSIVVLN

-135 REMVKEEIKEEL
+135 KELVKEEIKEEL

-152 EKANIIEVSAVTGDG
+152 ENAKMIEVSAKTGEG
-167 IDNLVKEI
+167 IDDLVKEI
-175 LHMTKDEVTPKDINT
+175 VHMTQDEVTAKDINT
-190 ISRLPIDRSFSIS
+190 IARLPIDRSFSIS
-203 GFGTIITGTLIS
+203 GFGTIVTGTLIS
-215 GTIKKDDELEL
+215 GSIKKDDKLEI
-226 YPTGKKAKIR
+226 YPTDKKAKIR

-243 DVKECY
+243 DVKECF

-256 NISNLKKD
+256 NISNIKKD
-264 EIKRGYVLAPPHS
+264 EIKRGYVLAPPNS
-277 MENTMMLDVKLNV
+277 LEDTMMLDVKLNV
-290 LESSQ
+290 LNSSN
-295 RILQNRCR
+295 RILLNRCR
-303 LHLFTGTSEI
+303 LHLFTGTSEV

-319 LDVKE
+319 LDIE
-324 VGPGESCYAQLRLE
+324 EARPGDSCYAQLRLE
-338 EEIAVRRGD
+338 EKIAVRRGD

-368 NPSKKI
+368 NPTKKT
-374 PFNKEQLE
+374 PFNKAQLE

-411 IAKLTGMSMEEVDDC
+411 IGKLTGLSLEEVSEC
-426 INELKGE
+426 INELKEE
-433 NLILTYEMK
+433 NLVLNYEMK
-442 KDVYVYHISE
+442 KDIYVYHSSE
-452 ENCLKRETLEFI
+452 EMRLKRETLEYI
-464 ENFHKENPYKFGVG
+464 KNFHNGNPYKFGVG
-478 KSLLKTK
+478 KSLLKTR

-501 FICEDEIKKY
+501 FICENEIKKY
-511 KEYLSLSS
+511 KEYLSLND

-526 TFKNIEKKLVNTYE
+526 TFQSIEKTLVNTYK
-540 KAAYDFVRLSE
+540 KAEFDFVRLSE
-551 IDFNEEENIVRDVLN
+551 INFNADENIVRDVLN
-566 VLVDEEKIVKIND
+566 VLIDEEKIVKIND

-590 VEILVKEK
+590 AEIVVREK
-598 LAEDNLITISQ
+598 LEKDKLVTISG

-620 AKPMLEY
+620 AKPILEY
-627 LDNMKI
+627 FDNMKI
-633 TRKNGT
+633 TRKNGA
-639 ESERVGY
+639 ESERVAY

>member
-1 MSKQEGKDLAMKNI
+1 MKNI

-111 IMSQLGVEKSIVVLN
+111 IMSQLGVDKSIVVLN
-126 KCDLVDDEW
+126 KCDLVDNEW
-135 REMVKEEIKEEL
+135 KELVKEEIKEEL

-152 EKANIIEVSAVTGDG
+152 ENAKIIEVSAITGEG
-167 IDNLVKEI
+167 IDDLVKEI
-175 LHMTKDEVTPKDINT
+175 VNMTQDELTAKDINT
-190 ISRLPIDRSFSIS
+190 IARLPIDRSFSIS
-203 GFGTIITGTLIS
+203 GFGTIVTGTLIS
-215 GTIKKDDELEL
+215 GSIKKDDELEI

-243 DVKECY
+243 DVKECF

-264 EIKRGYVLAPPHS
+264 EIKRGYVLAPPNS
-277 MENTMMLDVKLNV
+277 LEDTMMLDVKLNV
-290 LESSQ
+290 LNSSN
-295 RILQNRCR
+295 RILSNRCR
-303 LHLFTGTSEI
+303 LHLFTGTSEV

-319 LDVKE
+319 LDVE
-324 VGPGESCYAQLRLE
+324 EAGPGDSCYAQLRLE
-338 EEIAVRRGD
+338 EKIAVRRGD

-368 NPSKKI
+368 NPTKKT
-374 PFNKEQLE
+374 PFNKAQLE
-382 EIKRKEE
+382 EVKRKEE

-411 IAKLTGMSMEEVDDC
+411 IGKLTGLSLEEVNEC
-426 INELKGE
+426 INELKEE
-433 NLILTYEMK
+433 NLVLTYEMK
-442 KDVYVYHISE
+442 KDIYVYHSSE
-452 ENCLKRETLEFI
+452 EMRLKRETLEFI
-464 ENFHKENPYKFGVG
+464 KNFHNENPYKFGVG

-501 FICEDEIKKY
+501 FICENEIKKY
-511 KEYLSLSS
+511 KEYLSLSD

-526 TFKNIEKKLVNTYE
+526 TFQSVEKTLVNTYK
-540 KAAYDFVRLSE
+540 KAEFDFVRLSE
-551 IDFNEEENIVRDVLN
+551 INFNADENIVRDILN
-566 VLVDEEKIVKIND
+566 VLIDEEKIVKIND

-590 VEILVKEK
+590 AEIVVREK
-598 LAEDNLITISQ
+598 LEKDNLVTISG

-620 AKPMLEY
+620 AKPILEY
-627 LDNMKI
+627 FDNMKI
-633 TRKNGT
+633 TRKNGA
-639 ESERVGY
+639 ESERVAY

>member
-1 MSKQEGKDLAMKNI
+1 MKNI

-46 RRGITIDLGFTYFDL
+46 RRGITIDLGFSYFDL

-111 IMSQLGVEKSIVVLN
+111 IMTQLGVDKSIVVLN

-147 VGSVF
+147 MDSVF
-152 EKANIIEVSAVTGDG
+152 ENANIIEVSAITGQG
-167 IDNLVKEI
+167 IDNLIKEI
-175 LHMTKDEVTPKDINT
+175 VHMTKDEVTPKDINT

-215 GTIKKDDELEL
+215 GRIKKDDELEL

-243 DVKECY
+243 DVKECF

-264 EIKRGYVLAPPHS
+264 EIKRGYVLAPPHA

-290 LESSQ
+290 LESSE
-295 RILQNRCR
+295 RILGNRCR
-303 LHLFTGTSEI
+303 LHLFTGTSEV

-338 EEIAVRRGD
+338 EEVALRRGD

-360 GGGVILDA
+360 GGGVIIDV
-368 NPSKKI
+368 NPTKKT

-398 LVKKHPEMITIKE
+398 LVKKYPDMISIKE
-411 IAKLTGMSMEEVDDC
+411 IGKLTGMSLEEVNEC
-426 INELKGE
+426 VNELKEE
-433 NLILTYEMK
+433 NLVFTYEMK
-442 KDVYVYHISE
+442 KDAYVYHSSE
-452 ENCLKRETLEFI
+452 EMRLKRETLDLLKT
-464 ENFHKENPYKFGVG
+464 FHKENPYKFGMG
-478 KSLLKTK
+478 KSLLKNK

-501 FICEDEIKKY
+501 FICENEIKKY
-511 KEYLSLSS
+511 KEYLSLSD
-519 FEINKDK
+519 FEINEDK
-526 TFKNIEKKLVNTYE
+526 TFQDIEKVLVNAYQ
-540 KAAYDFVRLSE
+540 KAEFDFVRLSE
-551 IDFNEEENIVRDVLN
+551 ISFNYDENIVRDILN
-566 VLVDEEKIVKIND
+566 VLIDKEKIVKIND
-579 EMFTLKSLMDK
+579 EMFTLKTLMDK
-590 VEILVKEK
+590 AEKIVVEK
-598 LAEDNLITISQ
+598 LQKDNLITISE
-609 LRDALNTSRKS
+609 LRDALKTSRKS

-627 LDNMKI
+627 FDNMKV

>member
-1 MSKQEGKDLAMKNI
+1 MKNI

-135 REMVKEEIKEEL
+135 KELVKEEIKEEL
-147 VGSVF
+147 IGSVF
-152 EKANIIEVSAVTGDG
+152 EKANMIEVSAMTGEG
-167 IDNLVKEI
+167 IDNLIKEI
-175 LHMTKDEVTPKDINT
+175 VHMTQDEVTEKDINT
-190 ISRLPIDRSFSIS
+190 IARLPIDRSFSIS
-203 GFGTIITGTLIS
+203 GFGTIVTGTLIS
-215 GTIKKDDELEL
+215 GSIKKDDELEI

-243 DVKECY
+243 DVKECF

-264 EIKRGYVLAPPHS
+264 EIKRGCVLAPPNS
-277 MENTMMLDVKLNV
+277 LEDTMMLDVKLNV
-290 LESSQ
+290 LNSSE
-295 RILQNRCR
+295 RILSNRCR
-303 LHLFTGTSEI
+303 LHLFTGTSEV

-319 LDVKE
+319 LDTE
-324 VGPGESCYAQLRLE
+324 EAAPGDSCYAQLRLE
-338 EEIAVRRGD
+338 EKIAVRRGD

-368 NPSKKI
+368 NPTKKT
-374 PFNKEQLE
+374 PFNKDQLE

-389 GSHTDIVEL
+389 GSHSDIVEL

-411 IAKLTGMSMEEVDDC
+411 IGKLTGLSIEEVNEC
-426 INELKGE
+426 INELKEE
-433 NLILTYEMK
+433 NLVLTYEMK
-442 KDVYVYHISE
+442 KDVYVYHSSE
-452 ENCLKRETLEFI
+452 EMRLKRETIEFI
-464 ENFHKENPYKFGVG
+464 KNFHHENPYKFGVG

-485 LYPKIKQNVFD
+485 CF
-496 QIIYK
+496 
-501 FICEDEIKKY
+501 
-511 KEYLSLSS
+511 
-519 FEINKDK
+519 
-526 TFKNIEKKLVNTYE
+526 
-540 KAAYDFVRLSE
+540 
-551 IDFNEEENIVRDVLN
+551 
-566 VLVDEEKIVKIND
+566 
-579 EMFTLKSLMDK
+579 
-590 VEILVKEK
+590 
-598 LAEDNLITISQ
+598 
-609 LRDALNTSRKS
+609 
-620 AKPMLEY
+620 
-627 LDNMKI
+627 
-633 TRKNGT
+633 
-639 ESERVGY
+639 

>member
-1 MSKQEGKDLAMKNI
+1 MKNI

-111 IMSQLGVEKSIVVLN
+111 IMTQLGVDKSIVVLN

-135 REMVKEEIKEEL
+135 KELVKEEIKEEL

-152 EKANIIEVSAVTGDG
+152 ENAKMIEVSAKTGEG
-167 IDNLVKEI
+167 IDDLVKEI
-175 LHMTKDEVTPKDINT
+175 VHMTQDEVTAKDINT
-190 ISRLPIDRSFSIS
+190 IARLPIDRSFSIS
-203 GFGTIITGTLIS
+203 GFGTIVTGTLIS
-215 GTIKKDDELEL
+215 GSIKKDDELEI
-226 YPTGKKAKIR
+226 YPTDKKAKIR

-243 DVKECY
+243 DVKECF

-256 NISNLKKD
+256 NISNIKKD
-264 EIKRGYVLAPPHS
+264 EIKRGYVLAPPNS
-277 MENTMMLDVKLNV
+277 LEDTMMLDVKLNV
-290 LESSQ
+290 LNSSN
-295 RILQNRCR
+295 RILLNRCR
-303 LHLFTGTSEI
+303 LHLFTGTSEV

-319 LDVKE
+319 LDIE
-324 VGPGESCYAQLRLE
+324 EARPGDSCYAQLRLE
-338 EEIAVRRGD
+338 EKIAVRRGD

-368 NPSKKI
+368 NPTKKT
-374 PFNKEQLE
+374 PFNKAQLE

-398 LVKKHPEMITIKE
+398 LVKKHPKMITIKE
-411 IAKLTGMSMEEVDDC
+411 IGKLTGLSLEEVSEC
-426 INELKGE
+426 INELKEE
-433 NLILTYEMK
+433 NLVLNYEMK
-442 KDVYVYHISE
+442 KDIYVYHSSE
-452 ENCLKRETLEFI
+452 EMRLKRETLEYI
-464 ENFHKENPYKFGVG
+464 KNFHNGNPYKFGVG
-478 KSLLKTK
+478 KSLLKTR

-501 FICEDEIKKY
+501 FICENEIKKY
-511 KEYLSLSS
+511 KEYLSLND

-526 TFKNIEKKLVNTYE
+526 TFQSIEKTLVNTYK
-540 KAAYDFVRLSE
+540 KAEFDFVRLSE
-551 IDFNEEENIVRDVLN
+551 INFNADENIVRDVLN
-566 VLVDEEKIVKIND
+566 VLIDEEKIVKIND

-590 VEILVKEK
+590 AEIVVREK
-598 LAEDNLITISQ
+598 LEKDKLVTISG

-620 AKPMLEY
+620 AKPILEY
-627 LDNMKI
+627 FDNMKI
-633 TRKNGT
+633 TRKNGA
-639 ESERVGY
+639 ESERVAY

>member
-1 MSKQEGKDLAMKNI
+1 MKNI

-111 IMSQLGVEKSIVVLN
+111 IMSQLGVDKSIVVLN

-135 REMVKEEIKEEL
+135 RELVKEEIKEEL
-147 VGSVF
+147 IGSVF
-152 EKANIIEVSAVTGDG
+152 ENANMIEVSAVTGEG
-167 IDNLVKEI
+167 IDNLIKEI
-175 LHMTKDEVTPKDINT
+175 VHMTKDEVTEKDINT
-190 ISRLPIDRSFSIS
+190 IPRLPIDRSFSIS
-203 GFGTIITGTLIS
+203 GFGTIVTGTLIS
-215 GTIKKDDELEL
+215 GSIKKDDELEI
-226 YPTGKKAKIR
+226 YPTGQKAKIR

-243 DVKECY
+243 DVKECF

-256 NISNLKKD
+256 NISNLKKN
-264 EIKRGYVLAPPHS
+264 EIKRGYVLAPPNS
-277 MENTMMLDVKLNV
+277 MEDTMMLDVKLNV
-290 LESSQ
+290 LNSSE
-295 RILQNRCR
+295 RILSNRCR
-303 LHLFTGTSEI
+303 LHLFTGTSEV

-319 LDVKE
+319 LDVQE
-324 VGPGESCYAQLRLE
+324 AAPGDSCYAQLRLE
-338 EEIAVRRGD
+338 EKIAVRRGD

-368 NPSKKI
+368 NPTKKT
-374 PFNKEQLE
+374 PFNKAQLE

-389 GSHTDIVEL
+389 GSHSDIVEL

-411 IAKLTGMSMEEVDDC
+411 IGKLTGLSVEEVSEC
-426 INELKGE
+426 INELKE
-433 NLILTYEMK
+433 ESLVLTYEMK
-442 KDVYVYHISE
+442 KDIYVYHSSE
-452 ENCLKRETLEFI
+452 EMRLKRETIEFI
-464 ENFHKENPYKFGVG
+464 KNFHNENPYKFGVG

-501 FICEDEIKKY
+501 FICENEIKKY
-511 KEYLSLSS
+511 KEYLSLND
-519 FEINKDK
+519 FEINKDNIFQNVEK
-526 TFKNIEKKLVNTYE
+526 TLANTYKKTE
-540 KAAYDFVRLSE
+540 FDFVRLSE
-551 IDFNEEENIVRDVLN
+551 INFNVDENIVRDVLN
-566 VLVDEEKIVKIND
+566 VLIDEEKIVKINE

-590 VEILVKEK
+590 VEVIVREK
-598 LAEDNLITISQ
+598 LEQDNLITISQ

-627 LDNMKI
+627 FDNMKI
-633 TRKNGT
+633 TRKNGA
-639 ESERVGY
+639 ESERVAY

>member
-1 MSKQEGKDLAMKNI
+1 MKNI

-111 IMSQLGVEKSIVVLN
+111 IMTQLGVDKSIVVLN

-147 VGSVF
+147 MDSVF
-152 EKANIIEVSAVTGDG
+152 ENANIIEVSAITGQG
-167 IDNLVKEI
+167 IDNLIKEI
-175 LHMTKDEVTPKDINT
+175 VHMTKDEVTPKDINT

-215 GTIKKDDELEL
+215 GSIKKDDELEL

-243 DVKECY
+243 DVKECF

-264 EIKRGYVLAPPHS
+264 EIKRGYVLAPPHA

-290 LESSQ
+290 LESSE
-295 RILQNRCR
+295 RILGNRCR
-303 LHLFTGTSEI
+303 LHLFTGTSEV

-338 EEIAVRRGD
+338 EEVALRRGD

-360 GGGVILDA
+360 GGGVIIDA
-368 NPSKKI
+368 NPTKKT

-398 LVKKHPEMITIKE
+398 LVKKYPDMISIKE
-411 IAKLTGMSMEEVDDC
+411 IGKLTGMSLEEVNEC
-426 INELKGE
+426 VNELKEE
-433 NLILTYEMK
+433 NLVFTYEMK
-442 KDVYVYHISE
+442 KDVYVYHSSE
-452 ENCLKRETLEFI
+452 EMRLKRETLDLLKT
-464 ENFHKENPYKFGVG
+464 FHKENPYKFGMG
-478 KSLLKTK
+478 KSLLKNK

-501 FICEDEIKKY
+501 FICENEIKKY
-511 KEYLSLSS
+511 KEYLSLSD
-519 FEINKDK
+519 FEINEDK
-526 TFKNIEKKLVNTYE
+526 TFQDIEKVLVNAYQ
-540 KAAYDFVRLSE
+540 KAEFDFVRLSE
-551 IDFNEEENIVRDVLN
+551 ISFNYDENIVRDILN
-566 VLVDEEKIVKIND
+566 VLIDKEKIVKIND
-579 EMFTLKSLMDK
+579 EMFTLKTLMDK
-590 VEILVKEK
+590 AEKIVVEK
-598 LAEDNLITISQ
+598 LQKDNLITISE
-609 LRDALNTSRKS
+609 LRDALKTSRKS

-627 LDNMKI
+627 FDNMKV

>member
-1 MSKQEGKDLAMKNI
+1 MKNI

-111 IMSQLGVEKSIVVLN
+111 IMSQLGVDKSIVVLN

-135 REMVKEEIKEEL
+135 KELVKEEIKEEL
-147 VGSVF
+147 IGSVF
-152 EKANIIEVSAVTGDG
+152 ENANMIEVSSVTGEG
-167 IDNLVKEI
+167 IDNLIQEI
-175 LHMTKDEVTPKDINT
+175 THMTKDELSEKDINT
-190 ISRLPIDRSFSIS
+190 IPRLPIDRSFSIS
-203 GFGTIITGTLIS
+203 GFGTIVTGTLIS
-215 GTIKKDDELEL
+215 GSIKKDDELEI

-243 DVKECY
+243 DVKECF

-256 NISNLKKD
+256 NISNFKKD
-264 EIKRGYVLAPPHS
+264 EIKRGYVLAPPNS
-277 MENTMMLDVKLNV
+277 LEDTMMLDVKLNV
-290 LESSQ
+290 LNSSE
-295 RILQNRCR
+295 RILSNRCR
-303 LHLFTGTSEI
+303 LHLFTGTSEV

-319 LDVKE
+319 LDVQE
-324 VGPGESCYAQLRLE
+324 ASPGDSCYAQLRLE
-338 EEIAVRRGD
+338 EKIAVRRGD

-368 NPSKKI
+368 NPTKKT
-374 PFNKEQLE
+374 PFNKIQLE

-389 GSHTDIVEL
+389 GSHSDIVEL
-398 LVKKHPEMITIKE
+398 LVKKHPEMITAKE
-411 IAKLTGMSMEEVDDC
+411 IGKLTGLSVEEVSEC
-426 INELKGE
+426 INELKEE
-433 NLILTYEMK
+433 NLVLTYEMK
-442 KDVYVYHISE
+442 KDIYVYHSSE
-452 ENCLKRETLEFI
+452 EMRLKRETIEFI
-464 ENFHKENPYKFGVG
+464 KNFHDENPYKFGVG

-501 FICEDEIKKY
+501 FILENEIKKY
-511 KEYLSLSS
+511 KEYLSLND

-526 TFKNIEKKLVNTYE
+526 TFQNVDKTLVNIYK
-540 KAAYDFVRLSE
+540 KAEFDFVRLSE
-551 IDFNEEENIVRDVLN
+551 INFNADENIVRDILN
-566 VLVDEEKIVKIND
+566 VLIDEEKIVRINE
-579 EMFTLKSLMDK
+579 EMFTLKYLMDK
-590 VEILVKEK
+590 AEVVVREK
-598 LAEDNLITISQ
+598 LEQDNLITISQ

-627 LDNMKI
+627 FDNMKI
-633 TRKNGT
+633 TRKNGA
-639 ESERVGY
+639 ESERVAY

>member
-411 IAKLTGMSMEEVDDC
+411 IAKLTGMSLEEIDDC

-598 LAEDNLITISQ
+598 LAQDNLITISQ

>member
-1 MSKQEGKDLAMKNI
+1 MKNI

-88 MDLVMLVVAADEGMM
+88 MDIVMLVVAADEGMM

-111 IMSQLGVEKSIVVLN
+111 IMSQLGVDKSIVVLN

-135 REMVKEEIKEEL
+135 KELVKEEIKEEL
-147 VGSVF
+147 IGSVF
-152 EKANIIEVSAVTGDG
+152 EKADIIEVSAMTGEG
-167 IDNLVKEI
+167 IDDLIKEI
-175 LHMTKDEVTPKDINT
+175 VHMTKDELTEKDINT

-203 GFGTIITGTLIS
+203 GFGTIVTGTLIS
-215 GTIKKDDELEL
+215 GSIKKDDELEI

-243 DVKECY
+243 DVKECF

-264 EIKRGYVLAPPHS
+264 EIKRGYVLAPPNS
-277 MENTMMLDVKLNV
+277 LEDTMMLDVKLNV
-290 LESSQ
+290 LNSSE
-295 RILQNRCR
+295 RILSNRCR
-303 LHLFTGTSEI
+303 LHLFTGTSEV

-319 LDVKE
+319 LDTE
-324 VGPGESCYAQLRLE
+324 EAAPGDSCYAQLRLE
-338 EEIAVRRGD
+338 EKIAVRRGD

-368 NPSKKI
+368 NPTKKT
-374 PFNKEQLE
+374 PFNEAQLE

-389 GSHTDIVEL
+389 GSHSDIVEL

-411 IAKLTGMSMEEVDDC
+411 IGKLTGLSIEEVNEC
-426 INELKGE
+426 INELKEE
-433 NLILTYEMK
+433 NLVLTYEMK
-442 KDVYVYHISE
+442 KDVYVYHSSE
-452 ENCLKRETLEFI
+452 EMRLKRETIEFI
-464 ENFHKENPYKFGVG
+464 KNFHNENPYKFGVG
-478 KSLLKTK
+478 KSLIKTK
-485 LYPKIKQNVFD
+485 LYSKIKQNVFD

-501 FICEDEIKKY
+501 FILENEIKKY
-511 KEYLSLSS
+511 KEYLSLND
-519 FEINKDK
+519 FEINKIFQNVEK
-526 TFKNIEKKLVNTYE
+526 TLVNTYK
-540 KAAYDFVRLSE
+540 KAEFDFVRLSE
-551 IDFNEEENIVRDVLN
+551 INFNIDENIVRDVLN
-566 VLVDEEKIVKIND
+566 VLIDEEKIVKIND

-590 VEILVKEK
+590 AEIVVREK
-598 LAEDNLITISQ
+598 LEKNNLITISE

-627 LDNMKI
+627 FDNMKI
-633 TRKNGT
+633 TRKNGA
-639 ESERVGY
+639 ESERVAY